1 MQLNAGRSTYH
12 PSRTWVVTRGTPAP
26 APGTVVVV
34 VVTTR
39 RAVRLANC
47 RRSPVS
53 TASMTTSS
61 RPPEADEWMDVTV
74 PTAAIDAVGGSWMGT
89 YPYVLYSGLRSS
101 VRRRSHLPT
110 VTNADDTAG
119 RVL

>member
-34 VVTTR
+34 LAPTS
-39 RAVRLANC
+39 RAVSRTNC

-61 RPPEADEWMDVTV
+61 GPPEADEWMDVTV
-74 PTAAIDAVGGSWMGT
+74 PTAAIDAVGGSSLGT
-89 YPYVLYSGLRSS
+89 YPQGLYSGLQSS
-101 VRRRSHLPT
+101 VRRRAH
-110 VTNADDTAG
+110 
-119 RVL
+119 

>member
-1 MQLNAGRSTYH
+1 PARA
-12 PSRTWVVTRGTPAP
+12 PVTWVLWVAR
-26 APGTVVVV
+26 PG
-34 VVTTR
+34 
-39 RAVRLANC
+39 RAVRLATA
-47 RRSPVS
+47 RRSRVS

-61 RPPEADEWMDVTV
+61 GPPEADEWMDVTV

>member
-12 PSRTWVVTRGTPAP
+12 TSRTRVVTRGRPAP

-34 VVTTR
+34 VVTTC
-39 RAVRLANC
+39 RAVRLAKWSP
-47 RRSPVS
+47 SPVS
-53 TASMTTSS
+53 RASMTTSCA
-61 RPPEADEWMDVTV
+61 PAEADEWMDVTV
-74 PTAAIDAVGGSWMGT
+74 PTATIDAVGGSWMGT